1 MSPGTSSVLWTDTP
15 PSQGQ
20 EMGRDEL
27 RRKGLSW
34 LEAQSQGAPPRT
46 RGSVVP
52 NVGSTHP
59 CSSSGRLCQSA
70 SSALHTSVPAPP
82 HFGTQLLPSG
92 LAGGMCPGP
101 QALGG
106 QRELSRG

>member
-70 SSALHTSVPAPP
+70 SSALHTSVPAPR
-82 HFGTQLLPSG
+82 TSG
-92 LAGGMCPGP
+92 LSFCRLAW
-101 QALGG
+101 
-106 QRELSRG
+106 REACAQGRRRSEANES